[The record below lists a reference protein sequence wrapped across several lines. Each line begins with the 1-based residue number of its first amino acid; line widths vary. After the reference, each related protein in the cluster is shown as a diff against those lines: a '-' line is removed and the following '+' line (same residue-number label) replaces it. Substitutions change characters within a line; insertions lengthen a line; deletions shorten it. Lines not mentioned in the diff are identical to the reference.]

1 MSFLLQYKAYLI
13 GGGAIIFL
21 LLLANYFENQ
31 GIREDEG
38 DKWRTQIRE
47 ARVDTVEREVIKIVQ
62 APVTGTARSE
72 RVFIAPTVPDEI
84 IDSMDYYRWVTQ
96 PYTVFVNDTSGAEL
110 DMTAIPLQSEIK
122 YTLKLPP
129 KEIQYRDITKT
140 VLEPAISRNF
150 LFGLSLEYHGEP
162 GIGAMIGIKP
172 LTFGATYY
180 KDSKL
185 LYRVGV
191 QFEF

>member
-1 MSFLLQYKAYLI
+1 MSFLLQYKLYLI
-13 GGGAIIFL
+13 GGGAIIGL
-21 LLLANYFENQ
+21 LFLANHFENQ

-38 DKWRTQIRE
+38 EKWRTQIRE

>member
-47 ARVDTVEREVIKIVQ
+47 AKVDTVIRETVRIVQ
-62 APVTGTARSE
+62 APVTGTARSG

-140 VLEPAISRNF
+140 VLEPAISRNL

>member
-1 MSFLLQYKAYLI
+1 MSLLLQYKAYLI

-62 APVTGTARSE
+62 APVRGRAVSD
-72 RVFIAPTVPDEI
+72 RVFVQPLVPDSL
-84 IDSMDYYRWVTQ
+84 IDSIDYYQWMLE
-96 PYTVFVNDTSGAEL
+96 PYMVYAETLGARIT
-110 DMTAIPLQSEIK
+110 MTASPRLSSIDYDLH
-122 YTLKLPP
+122 LPP

-140 VLEPAISRNF
+140 VLEPAINRNF